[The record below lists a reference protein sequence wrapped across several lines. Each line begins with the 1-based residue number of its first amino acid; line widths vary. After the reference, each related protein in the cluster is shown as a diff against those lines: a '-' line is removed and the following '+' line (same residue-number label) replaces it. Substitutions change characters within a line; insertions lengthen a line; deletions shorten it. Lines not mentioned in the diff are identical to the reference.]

1 MRIVQ
6 DWIDE
11 SLSKVHQF
19 AEGLFREKLEAVILF
34 GSYARGDYDSESD
47 LDIMILVDMDAAA
60 LAPYR
65 YQFARF
71 GTELDLIYGVFH
83 SFVLQ
88 DKATFDYWKDTIPFY
103 KNVTQGGLF
112 VNA

>member
-1 MRIVQ
+1 MRNQ
-6 DWIDE
+6 NWINE
-11 SLSKVHQF
+11 SLSKIRQF
-19 AEGLFREKLEAVILF
+19 SEGLFGDKLEAVILF
-34 GSYARGDYDSESD
+34 GSYARGDYDAESD
-47 LDIMILVDMDAAA
+47 IDIMILVDMDAGM
-60 LAPYR
+60 LAPYK
-65 YQFARF
+65 YQFAHF
-71 GTELDLIYGVFH
+71 GTELDLTYDVFH